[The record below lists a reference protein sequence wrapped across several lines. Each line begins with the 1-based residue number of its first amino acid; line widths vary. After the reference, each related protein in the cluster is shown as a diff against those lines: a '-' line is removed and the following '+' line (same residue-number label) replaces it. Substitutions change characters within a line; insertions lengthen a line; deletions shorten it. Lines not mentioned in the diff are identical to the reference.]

1 VETATTLRIDSRYQ
15 YPKGVIPPW
24 MFANVVLGVTSIY
37 PWQGE
42 AMEAVAQGLPTA
54 LLAANASGKSR
65 RVIVPLLLWLL
76 YSFPRGVAKVTSASW
91 DQLRDQIMLG
101 LDEFKPRLAGL
112 GWNWLEARIE
122 SPEGGFISVFSTD
135 NPGRAE
141 GFHGT
146 ADAPVMY
153 IVDEAKS
160 VNDSIFAASDRCTA
174 QYRLIASSPMGPSG
188 RLYDCFNRLAK
199 FYYGIRVTSFEC
211 PHISD
216 ALRQRD
222 LEQWGESDPWYR
234 SRHLAEF
241 SDDETFPKIVKPQW
255 IRACWAEPPVHQSG
269 QKRAFCDFAAGG
281 AENVIAVADGNRA
294 YIGAAW
300 RETDTVQAARAFRRE
315 FERLGLNQGQ
325 VFGDDGGLGTVM
337 IDQLAELGF
346 QVIRV
351 RNESE
356 ASDPEH
362 FANLGSEM
370 WYQAARLIEKREV
383 ILPDDKTFFDQATAR
398 RRDYDA
404 KGRLIAE
411 PKRKLSARGVESP
424 DRADAVF
431 GALYNPYQGA
441 VTAEQLSGIY
451 LPNGGGFQRDDLSFT
466 GAEPGEGFFG

>member
-1 VETATTLRIDSRYQ
+1 
-15 YPKGVIPPW
+15 
-24 MFANVVLGVTSIY
+24 MFANVVLGVTGIY

-54 LLAANASGKSR
+54 LLAANASGKTK
-65 RVIVPLLLWLL
+65 RVIAPLLLWLL
-76 YSFPRGVAKVTSASW
+76 FSFPKAVGKMTSGSW
-91 DQLRDQIMLG
+91 QQIQEQLLPTFA
-101 LDEFKPRLAGL
+101 EFKPRLRGL
-112 GWNWLEARIE
+112 GWNWLDGWIE

-135 NPGRAE
+135 QPGRAE

-146 ADAPVMY
+146 PEAPLMY
-153 IVDEAKS
+153 IIDEAKS
-160 VNDSIFAASDRCTA
+160 VSDQIFAASDRCTA
-174 QYRLIASSPMGPSG
+174 QYRLFASSTGSPAG
-188 RLYDCFNRLAK
+188 RLSDCFNRLK
-199 FYYGIRVTSFEC
+199 EFYYGIRITSFEC
-211 PHISD
+211 PHI
-216 ALRQRD
+216 LEETRERD
-222 LEQWGESDPWYR
+222 RKMWGESDPWYR
-234 SRHLAEF
+234 SRHLSEF

-255 IRACWAEPPVHQSG
+255 IRACWAEPPIYQSG

-325 VFGDDGGLGTVM
+325 VYGDDGGLGTVM
-337 IDQLAELGF
+337 IDQIAELGF

-351 RNESE
+351 RNENP
-356 ASDPEH
+356 ASDEEH

-370 WYQAARLIEKREV
+370 WYQAARLIEKREI
-383 ILPDDKTFFDQATAR
+383 ILPEDKLLFNQLIGR
-398 RRDYDA
+398 RRDYDS

-411 PKRKLSARGVESP
+411 SKKKMAARGMESP
-424 DRADAVF
+424 DRADAIC

-451 LPNGGGFQRDDLSFT
+451 LPSGGGFQRDDLDFT
-466 GAEPGEGFFG
+466 SSEPGEGFFG